1 MSAMRILGIA
11 IIVIGVLS
19 LAYGGFTYTSDTH
32 KADVGPIHLSVK
44 EKQTVNIPMWAGIGA
59 IVLGGIVFVGGK
71 KNGGI

>member
-1 MSAMRILGIA
+1 MSAMRIVGIA
-11 IIVIGVLS
+11 IILIGVLS

-44 EKQTVNIPMWAGIGA
+44 EKQTVNIPVWAGIGA
-59 IVLGGIVFVGGK
+59 IVLGGLVFVGGK